1 MLCISYVSLLHRANN
16 KKWTIQ
22 YLLHCVGENTFV
34 KCMDADALMK
44 ILILFGLKKKIVFL
58 KMYKISITTDRR

>member
-44 ILILFGLKKKIVFL
+44 ILILFGLKKKNSVFENVQNI
-58 KMYKISITTDRR
+58 YHY